1 MMLDEHLACTP
12 NRRTHVL
19 LFLGQQ
25 GLFIEGV
32 VGAANFPWRVTSCGH
47 RNKGTGQ
54 YAVDT
59 LELAGGSPA
68 PGAGSA
74 PG

>member
-1 MMLDEHLACTP
+1 MT
-12 NRRTHVL
+12 TT
-19 LFLGQQ
+19 
-25 GLFIEGV
+25 IEYALMAGK
-32 VGAANFPWRVTSCGH
+32 
-47 RNKGTGQ
+47 KGTGQ

-59 LELAGGSPA
+59 LELAGASPA

>member
-1 MMLDEHLACTP
+1 M
-12 NRRTHVL
+12 R
-19 LFLGQQ
+19 LGVCQ
-25 GLFIEGV
+25 LPI
-32 VGAANFPWRVTSCGH
+32 PK
-47 RNKGTGQ
+47 KGTGQ

-59 LELAGGSPA
+59 LELAGESPA